1 MNRRINMNGDTTLF
15 INTVTQVIGSLG
27 FPIVMCFYMMKQNRE
42 MDKDHKEEVAQLREA
57 VENNTLMMQKIFDKL
72 EEI

>member
-1 MNRRINMNGDTTLF
+1 MNGDTTLF

-72 EEI
+72 EEM

>member
-1 MNRRINMNGDTTLF
+1 MNVDTTVI
-15 INTVTQVIGSLG
+15 INTLTQVIGSLG

-42 MDKDHKEEVAQLREA
+42 MSKDHKEEVSQLREA

-72 EEI
+72 EEM

>member
-72 EEI
+72 EEM

>member
-1 MNRRINMNGDTTLF
+1 MNGDTTLF

-57 VENNTLMMQKIFDKL
+57 VENNTLTMQKIFDKL
-72 EEI
+72 EEM

>member
-1 MNRRINMNGDTTLF
+1 MNRRINMNGDTSLF
-15 INTVTQVIGSLG
+15 INTVTQVVGSLG

-42 MDKDHKEEVAQLREA
+42 MDKDHKEEVSQLREA

-72 EEI
+72 EEM

>member
-1 MNRRINMNGDTTLF
+1 MNGDMSVI

-42 MDKDHKEEVAQLREA
+42 MDKDHKEEVSQLREA

-72 EEI
+72 EEL

>member
-1 MNRRINMNGDTTLF
+1 MNGDMSVF
-15 INTVTQVIGSLG
+15 INTATQVIGSLG

-42 MDKDHKEEVAQLREA
+42 MDKDHKEEVSQLREA

-72 EEI
+72 EEM

>member
-1 MNRRINMNGDTTLF
+1 MNGDTSLF
-15 INTVTQVIGSLG
+15 INTVTQVVGSLG

-42 MDKDHKEEVAQLREA
+42 MDKDHKEEVSQLREA

-72 EEI
+72 EEM

>member
-1 MNRRINMNGDTTLF
+1 MNGDMSVF
-15 INTVTQVIGSLG
+15 INTVTQVIGALG

-42 MDKDHKEEVAQLREA
+42 MDKEHKEEVSQLREA

-72 EEI
+72 EEM

>member
-1 MNRRINMNGDTTLF
+1 MNGDTTLF

-42 MDKDHKEEVAQLREA
+42 MDKDHKEEVSQLREA

-72 EEI
+72 EEM

>member
-57 VENNTLMMQKIFDKL
+57 VENNTLTMQKIFDKL
-72 EEI
+72 EEM

>member
-42 MDKDHKEEVAQLREA
+42 MDKDHKEEVSQLREA